1 MVSIEVDPIQIC
13 DQKFASVR
21 WKDFQLNEFLVQQKQ
36 IGAPI
41 AKDLIMEHCKKLWKA
56 SPQTPVIEYNN
67 NNSSLHIGN
76 TSKTPTDLA
85 REQLAARYSLAARLN
100 VHRTLTTT
108 PERPQKAVAGNE
120 YISPAKLQQQQ
131 QQVQP
136 QNQQVLPT
144 PLANLVMSSICLYLY
159 MCIYIDSLLFL
170 QTNVL
175 PVQKP
180 AYSAAN
186 PFNPQRANHQS
197 SEPSSAVLP
206 THNVFTPKT
215 SPRPLNMYYNV
226 RLNNPM
232 QQQPQPLMQLPKQP
246 ALSYVPARYA
256 QPAAAAAV
264 QPHAAVPP
272 LLPIIPA
279 FRTTSLTVGLTY
291 DVYVSFVENGPH
303 LFWVQLK
310 SATNDLN
317 AMMGQIEHMR
327 LQTLNQF
334 PGVGTACVARFS
346 EDGNCYR
353 ALVSA
358 VYGQRFRVVYVDYGN
373 SEMVSLGDLYQIP
386 QELLKIK
393 PFAFRFA
400 LAGAKE
406 LGALDES
413 MKRIFKNS
421 ALYINFQ
428 LTVQAPESV
437 GSMQTCQLL
446 HNVSN
451 K

>member
-1 MVSIEVDPIQIC
+1 M
-13 DQKFASVR
+13 
-21 WKDFQLNEFLVQQKQ
+21 
-36 IGAPI
+36 
-41 AKDLIMEHCKKLWKA
+41 
-56 SPQTPVIEYNN
+56 
-67 NNSSLHIGN
+67 
-76 TSKTPTDLA
+76 
-85 REQLAARYSLAARLN
+85 
-100 VHRTLTTT
+100 
-108 PERPQKAVAGNE
+108 
-120 YISPAKLQQQQ
+120 
-131 QQVQP
+131 
-136 QNQQVLPT
+136 
-144 PLANLVMSSICLYLY
+144 
-159 MCIYIDSLLFL
+159 

-175 PVQKP
+175 P
-180 AYSAAN
+180 N

-197 SEPSSAVLP
+197 SEP

-215 SPRPLNMYYNV
+215 TPRPLNMYYNV

-232 QQQPQPLMQLPKQP
+232 QQQQPQPLMPLLAKQP

-256 QPAAAAAV
+256 QPAAVAAHAAP
-264 QPHAAVPP
+264 PHAAVPP

-373 SEMVSLGDLYQIP
+373 SEMVSIGDLYQIP

-446 HNVSN
+446 LNVS
-451 K
+451 KSTEDYGDYL